1 MYNPQ
6 DIVDE
11 MVVLLKAIPALVT
24 ALGGDASVITA
35 FEDSYPENTDLTA
48 AVQELPHPSLLVAWS
63 GAGGVGAGRRWIHEV
78 SLFPGLPEEV
88 APPYTAMGAIWH
100 AIANGRATTRAEDVP
115 IWGLDI
121 LPGASAIGPP
131 AMRRRSVYVGIDHRF
146 DYWEIQ
152 FQIEEHAENF

>member
-6 DIVDE
+6 DILDE

-24 ALGGDASVITA
+24 ALGGDADVITA
-35 FEDSYPENTDLTA
+35 FEDSYPEHTDLTA
-48 AVQELPHPSLLVAWS
+48 AVQALPHPSLLVAWS
-63 GAGGVGAGRRWIHEV
+63 GSGGVGAGRRWVHEI
-78 SLFPGLPEEV
+78 SIFPGLPNE
-88 APPYTAMGAIWH
+88 AAAPYTALKDIWV

-121 LPGASAIGPP
+121 LPGVSALGPP
-131 AMRRRSVYVGIDHRF
+131 AMRRRVLYIGIDHRL

-152 FQIEEHAENF
+152 FQLEEHAENF